1 MGGTLPNGSQI
12 WFPLK
17 CAGTLGEEDP
27 NRTFSSSAEQGITK
41 DVLDDC
47 YISAFITLHTSSYAE
62 STADVVYELGFP
74 RCEANKVHGPRS
86 GISRRSTATPTP
98 TPTVGSKQ
106 VGAHD
111 ASVDHHHQEG
121 AATALGEQLDKLRHE
136 FVSKATQNAGVILA
150 TSTLSACVALGYVG
164 GQPSSSSSSVVH
176 DREANIVA
184 TNQNKPSSSSS
195 SSKIQLTVN
204 EQRARAELKVGRD
217 KRSLVLMQERLKEDE
232 LKLKELQKEESR
244 LEAAEWG
251 F

>member
-1 MGGTLPNGSQI
+1 MHNTN
-12 WFPLK
+12 
-17 CAGTLGEEDP
+17 A
-27 NRTFSSSAEQGITK
+27 
-41 DVLDDC
+41 
-47 YISAFITLHTSSYAE
+47 
-62 STADVVYELGFP
+62 
-74 RCEANKVHGPRS
+74 
-86 GISRRSTATPTP
+86 
-98 TPTVGSKQ
+98 
-106 VGAHD
+106 
-111 ASVDHHHQEG
+111 DHHRHQEG

-164 GQPSSSSSSVVH
+164 GQLSTTSSSVN
-176 DREANIVA
+176 DNRRGNIVA
-184 TNQNKPSSSSS
+184 AATTTNNKPSSSSS

-217 KRSLVLMQERLKEDE
+217 KRSLVLMQERLEVDE